1 MNATGKFRTAAMAAV
16 VTAGLVGLQA
26 GPAQAEDKVR
36 IGFTAGLTGYLAF
49 FDGMV
54 RNGAEMAVDEI
65 NAAGG
70 VAGRWPVELLVR
82 DMRSEAAASAI
93 ATRELLAEGIQ
104 ALITPCDVDPAI
116 AAGQLAMAAQV
127 PMLSP
132 CASTPILPGQVG
144 EYMFNLKTADNL
156 QAVVLADYA
165 REQGYE
171 RAYILLS
178 PDTPY
183 TDLLPRYFAQVFE
196 AMGGN
201 VMAIATYG
209 WDQQDFSTEV
219 TAIRNLDPRPDVIMT
234 SAYEPHFPAFITQLR
249 NAGINTPV
257 LGSDGI
263 DSPTTLGL
271 GPIAEGVV
279 FSMAGYPA
287 EGSDLAAFYT
297 AYEGR
302 YGDYLPF
309 AFSATGYEA
318 VMVIAAAI
326 EAAGSLDGAAIRDA
340 LDAMEGF
347 QGVTGTTVTY
357 KGQDRV
363 ALRDVS
369 LVRVED
375 GQQVFLRQVAPDPA
389 RVPAP

>member
-1 MNATGKFRTAAMAAV
+1 MRGTKKLKSVAIAAALA
-16 VTAGLVGLQA
+16 AGLAGLHA
-26 GPAQAEDKVR
+26 GPAQAEDKVK
-36 IGFTAGLTGYLAF
+36 IGFAAGLTGYLAF

-54 RNGAEMAVDEI
+54 RNGAEMAVDEV

-82 DMRSEAAASAI
+82 DMRSDAAASAI
-93 ATRELLAEGIQ
+93 AARELLAEGIQ

-156 QAVVLADYA
+156 QAVILADYA

-171 RAYILLS
+171 KAYILLS

-196 AMGGN
+196 ASGGE
-201 VMAIATYG
+201 VMQIATYG

-219 TAIRNLDPRPDVIMT
+219 TAIRNLDPQPDVIMT
-234 SAYEPHFPAFITQLR
+234 SAYEPHFPAFLTQLR
-249 NAGINTPV
+249 NAGIDIPV

-279 FSMAGYPA
+279 FSMAGFPA
-287 EGSDLAAFYT
+287 EGSDLAAFYSG
-297 AYEGR
+297 YEER
-302 YGDYLPF
+302 FGDYLPF
-309 AFSATGYEA
+309 AFSAMGYEA
-318 VMVIAAAI
+318 VMIIAAAV
-326 EAAGSLDGAAIRDA
+326 EAAGSLEGSAIRDA

-347 QGVTGTTVTY
+347 ESVTGTTVTY
-357 KGQDRV
+357 MGQDRV

-375 GQQVFLRQVAPDPA
+375 GSQVFLRQVTPDPD